1 MRGLTT
7 IKARDVTT
15 NSFFFHK
22 RHWVGVKLY
31 CALTGTTETAAP
43 PARPGCERCVC
54 NNLAR
59 VIPQTGVTHI
69 IRLIYIRN
77 AAQGDEH
84 DNLPSTES

>member
-7 IKARDVTT
+7 IKARDMTT
-15 NSFFFHK
+15 NSFFFSQNTLGGSK
-22 RHWVGVKLY
+22 TVLCIDRINRDGSS
-31 CALTGTTETAAP
+31 
-43 PARPGCERCVC
+43 ARPGCERCGC